1 MQAHH
6 SVAAYNGA
14 SEITLSTRAE
24 ALDVIE
30 TAVAMV
36 KITAVAL
43 KETEWNGELIPVAR
57 TTLYEAVDQLDRV
70 LAATNAA
77 TQADYQML
85 KLHEHWRG
93 ARDAW
98 RVAIDNDHPDAND
111 QVDIEWR
118 RAERAFRAFLNFQC
132 HDPQSLRSKASIIL
146 SDRVLFDLLSNS
158 DGDDDLRALLTS
170 FAGEG
175 DSHG

>member
-6 SVAAYNGA
+6 TVTAYNGA
-14 SEITLSTRAE
+14 SEINLSSKAE
-24 ALDVIE
+24 AVDVIE
-30 TAVAMV
+30 AAVAMV
-36 KITAVAL
+36 KIAATAL
-43 KETEWNGELIPVAR
+43 KEARWDSELIPAAR
-57 TTLYEAVDQLDRV
+57 TTLYEASDQLDRV

-77 TQADYQML
+77 VQADYQL
-85 KLHEHWRG
+85 FKLHEHWRV

-98 RVAIDNDHPDAND
+98 HVAIDNVHHDAKD

-118 RAERAFRAFLNFQC
+118 RAERAFRAFLNFPC

-146 SDRVLFDLLSNS
+146 EDRVMFDLLSNS

-175 DSHG
+175 GLHG